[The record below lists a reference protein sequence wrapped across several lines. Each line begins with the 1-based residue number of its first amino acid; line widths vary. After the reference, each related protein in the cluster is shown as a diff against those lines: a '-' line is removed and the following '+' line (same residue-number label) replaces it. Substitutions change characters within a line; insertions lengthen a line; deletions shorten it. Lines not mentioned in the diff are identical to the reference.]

1 MSKQSVEKK
10 KVPVLN
16 SLQLQKLLWEKEKS
30 SLWSKVCDMVI
41 HGIGTWHSYFRSRSN
56 QGDMFK
62 GRALTVGGVVFHYS
76 QTAFKYHHFI
86 RLRTSQQQHKLC
98 ID

>member
-1 MSKQSVEKK
+1 MAL
-10 KVPVLN
+10 VL
-16 SLQLQKLLWEKEKS
+16 
-30 SLWSKVCDMVI
+30 DTVI
-41 HGIGTWHSYFRSRSN
+41 SDQGQIKGTIV
-56 QGDMFK
+56 K